1 MVKPLYSKEPAD
13 AKAFQETFDKFY
25 TKTARLYDLGVKIL
39 PAWKTWLMRA
49 LPHIQGRRVLE
60 VSFGT
65 GYLLMQYASKFE
77 AHGIDINA
85 RMVAVAKRNLEKSG
99 NCADLKQG
107 NVEQLPY
114 VDEYF
119 DTVISTMALSG
130 YPDGARAMSEIQRV
144 LKPGGR
150 LILIDVNHPANHN
163 WLGMRLTSFWR
174 HLGDIIRDVGKL
186 LEDHG
191 FEYEDREIGGFGSV
205 HMYICQKQ

>member
-1 MVKPLYSKEPAD
+1 MVKPLHSKEPVD
-13 AKAFQETFDKFY
+13 AKAFQESFDTFY
-25 TKTARLYDLGVKIL
+25 TKTARFYDLAVKIL
-39 PAWKTWLMRA
+39 PWWKTWLRSA
-49 LPHIQGRRVLE
+49 LPHIQGQRVLE

-65 GYLLMQYASKFE
+65 GYLLMQYANKFE
-77 AHGIDINA
+77 THGIDINA

-99 NCADLKQG
+99 VSADLKQA

-130 YPDGARAMSEIQRV
+130 YPDGARAMSEIRRV

-150 LILIDVNHPANHN
+150 LILIDVNYPANHN
-163 WLGMRLTSFWR
+163 WLGMQLTGFWR
-174 HLGDIIRDVGKL
+174 QLGDIIRDVGKL

-191 FEYEDREIGGFGSV
+191 FDYEDREIGGVGSI
-205 HMYICQKQ
+205 HMYICKR

>member
-1 MVKPLYSKEPAD
+1 MVKPQHSKEPVD
-13 AKAFQETFDKFY
+13 AKAFQEHFDKFY
-25 TKTARLYDLGVKIL
+25 TKTARLYDLGVKFL
-39 PAWKTWLMRA
+39 PWWKAWLKQA

-77 AHGIDINA
+77 THGIDINA
-85 RMVAVAKRNLEKSG
+85 RMAAVAKRNLEKSG
-99 NCADLKQG
+99 ISADLKQG

-119 DTVISTMALSG
+119 DTAICTMALSG
-130 YPDGARAMSEIQRV
+130 YPDGARAISEVRRV

-163 WLGMRLTSFWR
+163 WLGMRLTGFWR
-174 HLGDIIRDVGKL
+174 QLGDIIRDVGKL

-191 FEYEDREIGGFGSV
+191 FDYEDCEIGGFGSI
-205 HMYICQKQ
+205 HMYICQRQ